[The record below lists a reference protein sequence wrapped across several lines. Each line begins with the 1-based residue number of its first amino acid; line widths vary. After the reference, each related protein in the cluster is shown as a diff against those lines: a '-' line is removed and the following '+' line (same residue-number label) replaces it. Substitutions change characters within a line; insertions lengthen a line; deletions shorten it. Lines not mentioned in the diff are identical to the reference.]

1 MAINEEKSEST
12 EWYLNLNILSAV
24 VRKYLLSFQ
33 QKLLVLICLLMSII
47 NNRIKATQGEKGS
60 FLLLSYSPSLRE
72 ARFASAS
79 RLISTTEGSQ
89 DSLLLLKLLSIT
101 EGSLGSLPLLS
112 YSPSLREVKVHFR
125 SKVTLYHWG
134 KLGQALEVETWKQ
147 GRRTTAHGPPSIS
160 PQLRFVFNNPG
171 SPAQEWHH
179 LVWARPSPAFS
190 SNQEYAWQT
199 SPEANTIEAF

>member
-1 MAINEEKSEST
+1 MMAINEEKSEST

-24 VRKYLLSFQ
+24 VRKYFLSFQ
-33 QKLLVLICLLMSII
+33 QKLLVLICFLMSII

-101 EGSLGSLPLLS
+101 EGSLGSLPLQSHSL
-112 YSPSLREVKVHFR
+112 SLREARAGTRGRNLEAGTVHNC
-125 SKVTLYHWG
+125 SW
-134 KLGQALEVETWKQ
+134 
-147 GRRTTAHGPPSIS
+147 PS
-160 PQLRFVFNNPG
+160 FY
-171 SPAQEWHH
+171 
-179 LVWARPSPAFS
+179 FS
-190 SNQEYAWQT
+190 SAK
-199 SPEANTIEAF
+199 IRV